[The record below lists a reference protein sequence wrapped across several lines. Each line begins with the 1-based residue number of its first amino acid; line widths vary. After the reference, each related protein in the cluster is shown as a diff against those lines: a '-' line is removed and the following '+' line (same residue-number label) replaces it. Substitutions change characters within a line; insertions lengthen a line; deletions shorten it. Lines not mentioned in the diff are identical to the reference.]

1 GGGWGKEGAMGRYQ
15 GSLRIR
21 GSSDSPLDVEV
32 DLVEETLTIK
42 AASDVLGE
50 WSLGQI
56 GISGRDDGFHMRI
69 DGAEVVIDLTDDV
82 GFALE
87 VGLHSAS
94 PRLRRR
100 MGAAFSEGSSPNS

>member
-1 GGGWGKEGAMGRYQ
+1 MGRYQ

-21 GSSDSPLDVEV
+21 GTADSPLDVEV
-32 DLVEETLTIK
+32 DLMDETLTIK

-50 WSLGQI
+50 WSLGEV

-69 DGAEVVIDLTDDV
+69 DGAEVIIDLTDDV

-87 VGLHSAS
+87 VGLQSAS

-100 MGAAFSEGSSPNS
+100 MGAALSESSGASPAS